1 MADMSQTQLWDKLS
15 DPAIAAGAQRERL
28 RDNQL
33 WLKGTDYEAQAE
45 PGTVMIA
52 KPETEF
58 ITEWCV
64 MYDTERCN
72 ASTPCIKRFSRKTDP
87 SPVSRVSSPQ
97 WQLGPP
103 LESGWV
109 RKNQNSEQLWPQGR
123 DTTGYI
129 LELMELEN
137 IVANT
142 VYLKAREGGP
152 EGSKGR
158 RYVYFFTSVAYTIKC
173 LKFVDL

>member
-1 MADMSQTQLWDKLS
+1 MADMSQTPLWDNCPSLPS
-15 DPAIAAGAQRERL
+15 LLEPNV
-28 RDNQL
+28 RDNQF

-45 PGTVMIA
+45 LSAVMIA

-72 ASTPCIKRFSRKTDP
+72 ASTLCNKRFSGETDQ
-87 SPVSRVSSPQ
+87 SPVSSVSSPSQ
-97 WQLGPP
+97 
-103 LESGWV
+103 SGWV
-109 RKNQNSEQLWPQGR
+109 REYQSSEQLWPQGR
-123 DTTGYI
+123 DTTGHI

-158 RYVYFFTSVAYTIKC
+158 RYVVSMYVDLLSADILSSYSVW
-173 LKFVDL
+173 KFVNL

>member
-1 MADMSQTQLWDKLS
+1 MSQTLLWDNCPSLPS
-15 DPAIAAGAQRERL
+15 LLEPNV

-45 PGTVMIA
+45 LGAVMIA

-64 MYDTERCN
+64 MCDTERCN
-72 ASTPCIKRFSRKTDP
+72 ASTPCSRRLHWENWSVTTELGVLSVTAK
-87 SPVSRVSSPQ
+87 SPQ
-97 WQLGPP
+97 
-103 LESGWV
+103 SGWV
-109 RKNQNSEQLWPQGR
+109 REYQSSEQLWPQGR
-123 DTTGYI
+123 DTTGHI

-158 RYVYFFTSVAYTIKC
+158 RYVC
-173 LKFVDL
+173 LFVYLLSTVKTYYQVCVWNFVNL